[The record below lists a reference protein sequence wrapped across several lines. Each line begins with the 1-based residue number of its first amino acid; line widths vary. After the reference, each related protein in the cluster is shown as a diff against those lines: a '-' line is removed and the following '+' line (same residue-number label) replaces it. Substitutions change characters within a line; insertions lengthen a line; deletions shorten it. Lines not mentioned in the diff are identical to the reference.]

1 MKKQYF
7 LKAIVLLLA
16 AFIASGI
23 VTIIWSHCMWK
34 GYYEHAIEIPAD
46 RLLDHISDM
55 LVCEGG
61 KDAVSQIFPDG
72 QEECLILESLSEE
85 NLTEAQLQ
93 ELIETGSVT
102 IFERA
107 PGMAL
112 TVTQYRRVDTDGY
125 IRLRIHS
132 PELERGF
139 MKSVLTLFTIC
150 LLIGITAILLVIR
163 HILLPAARLSRA
175 AHKVAEG
182 DFSVRV
188 PELPGNGGMSLF
200 VRDFNLMVGKIENT
214 TILHKNFMSVFSH
227 EFKAPLA
234 AISGY
239 AKLLEKHIHT
249 EQEPLYIQAINM
261 ELQQVTETVDNIL
274 LVCSLDRKPSPEML
288 EEVDISEQIRRVFVS
303 MEPRWTEKELSLDLN
318 LEKVPVT
325 GHRWMLEH
333 VWSNLIDNA
342 IKFSLQGGR
351 IEVRVFQA
359 NGHSVV
365 TIRNGGDPIP
375 PQQLERIFERFFR
388 AGNGRE
394 VRGHGLGMSI
404 VQQIVQLHDGN
415 VTVESSTDTG
425 TVFTVTL

>member
-1 MKKQYF
+1 
-7 LKAIVLLLA
+7 
-16 AFIASGI
+16 
-23 VTIIWSHCMWK
+23 
-34 GYYEHAIEIPAD
+34 
-46 RLLDHISDM
+46 
-55 LVCEGG
+55 
-61 KDAVSQIFPDG
+61 
-72 QEECLILESLSEE
+72 
-85 NLTEAQLQ
+85 
-93 ELIETGSVT
+93 
-102 IFERA
+102 
-107 PGMAL
+107 
-112 TVTQYRRVDTDGY
+112 
-125 IRLRIHS
+125 
-132 PELERGF
+132 
-139 MKSVLTLFTIC
+139 
-150 LLIGITAILLVIR
+150 
-163 HILLPAARLSRA
+163 
-175 AHKVAEG
+175 
-182 DFSVRV
+182 
-188 PELPGNGGMSLF
+188 
-200 VRDFNLMVGKIENT
+200 
-214 TILHKNFMSVFSH
+214 
-227 EFKAPLA
+227 
-234 AISGY
+234 
-239 AKLLEKHIHT
+239 
-249 EQEPLYIQAINM
+249 M

-342 IKFSLQGGR
+342 IKFSPQGGR